1 MFPVITTNRKQSALS
16 DFSRWL
22 FTDSDHHTGN
32 SKPELK
38 SCYGARFHCDL
49 RQLAAYGTV
58 LLLICFTF
66 QSHHICKASQP
77 DDEATDSE
85 MDRGCSTVFVLLH
98 PTTKMN
104 LWQQI
109 AARFWSNSDKKTL
122 FFTLFFSHNADNL
135 SYQAVKP
142 SYLTDADVAG
152 SSHHYW
158 SYRLASSVLSK
169 NLFPRICSYFT
180 ELPLV

>member
-38 SCYGARFHCDL
+38 RCYGARFHCDL

-122 FFTLFFSHNADNL
+122 FFHTFFLTQRWQFKLSSCQTIL
-135 SYQAVKP
+135 SYRCWCSRQP
-142 SYLTDADVAG
+142 SPLLILQI
-152 SSHHYW
+152 SI
-158 SYRLASSVLSK
+158 LS
-169 NLFPRICSYFT
+169 PQ
-180 ELPLV
+180 